1 MNRKPLIGMM
11 LGWDVGIQLLRAC
24 AVAAAYHGADFYV
37 FRTSGIGEHS
47 ISGMKLENDE
57 WIDGEFPYPDAIYDY
72 TRRRGIAKFQEAYR
86 KLEGIPMGHTLKGR
100 SMTKSKVY
108 RMIQGDPRLSQSL
121 IPYMTVRDPES
132 LMTFI
137 ERHGKVIFKTNGGYL
152 GRNALTAEL
161 KNDVIEV
168 FDQQYLHRFAREDL
182 PRLTEILTA
191 KRYFAQKMIHS
202 VTPQGN
208 PFHVRVHLSK
218 NGQNRWTVAF
228 HSIGLSLTPHVTVT
242 NSERTYRGTSTW
254 ADFLRNQFGEK
265 ENGPLHRRIDD
276 YGLRLAEHLEA
287 VIGGGFHEIG
297 LDLGIDEHNRIWLFE
312 AGIGLPGTSYYQLQL
327 ALPAMAYTL
336 YLLKRKHGEF
346 NEIPIHPNLE

>member
-11 LGWDVGIQLLRAC
+11 LGWKVGIDLLRAC
-24 AVAAAYHGADFYV
+24 AVAAAYHGADFYY
-37 FRTSGIGEHS
+37 FYASDIGKDS
-47 ISGMKLENDE
+47 IRGMKLENDE
-57 WIDGEFPYPDAIYDY
+57 WISGEFPYPDAIYDY
-72 TRRRGIAKFQEAYR
+72 MRRRGIAKFEEAYR
-86 KLEGIPMGHTLKGR
+86 KLGDIPMGHTIKGR

-108 RMIQGDPRLSQSL
+108 RMIKDDQELSRSL
-121 IPYMTVRDPES
+121 IPYMTVRDSES

-161 KNDVIEV
+161 KNDVIEL
-168 FDQQYLHRFAREDL
+168 FDQQYVHRFAREDL
-182 PRLTEILTA
+182 PRLTEMLTA
-191 KRYFAQKMIHS
+191 KRYFVQKMIHS

-208 PFHVRVHLSK
+208 PFHLRVHLSK

-228 HSIGLSLTPHVTVT
+228 HSIGLSLTRHVTVT

-265 ENGPLHRRIDD
+265 ADGPMHRRIDE
-276 YGLRLAEHLEA
+276 YSVRMAEYLEEA
-287 VIGGGFHEIG
+287 VGGGFQEIG
-297 LDLGIDEHNRIWLFE
+297 LDLGIDEDNRFWLFE

-336 YLLKRKHGEF
+336 YLLKQHRGQ
-346 NEIPIHPNLE
+346 ID